1 MRLLLLVLLASTGPI
16 ACARSIAPPISSP
29 PSAEAA
35 LARMRDTLAC
45 GRAMQATAKIDHFGD
60 RGRVRADVLLFAAR
74 PARIRMDVV
83 SPFGAA
89 LATLTSDGAR
99 FSLADLRERRTY
111 VGPASACNIA
121 RLTAVPLP
129 GHVLVDLLRGQ
140 APVLRHDPHGPALTI
155 AWNTEGYWVLTIP
168 AANEAREE
176 IHMAP
181 RPEDW
186 ARPWQSQQMRVLDVR
201 VRQQGYVLYHAA
213 LGDHSPAPMATP
225 REDPDG
231 LAAPLP
237 PSGPNCTVEVPR
249 RIQIEIGDAES
260 DMRILYQQ
268 VLWNPPLPGG
278 TFEPLMTP
286 GMPVET
292 VICE

>member
-1 MRLLLLVLLASTGPI
+1 MHDS
-16 ACARSIAPPISSP
+16 
-29 PSAEAA
+29 
-35 LARMRDTLAC
+35 LAC
-45 GRAMQATAKIDHFGD
+45 GRAIQASAKIDHFGE
-60 RGRVRADVLLFAAR
+60 RGRVRGEVLLFAAR

-83 SPFGAA
+83 SPFGVA

-99 FSLADLRERRTY
+99 FSLADLRERRVY

-121 RLTAVPLP
+121 RLTAVPVP

-140 APVLRHDPHGPALTI
+140 APVLRHEHGPALTI
-155 AWNTEGYWVLTIP
+155 AWSSEGYWVLNISG
-168 AANEAREE
+168 ANEAREE

-186 ARPWQSQQMRVLDVR
+186 ARPWQLQQMRVLDVR
-201 VRQQGYVLYHAA
+201 VLQQGYVLYHAE

-231 LAAPLP
+231 LAPPLP
-237 PSGPNCTVEVPR
+237 PSGPNCTAEVPR
-249 RIQIEIGDAES
+249 KIHIEVIDADS
-260 DMRILYQQ
+260 DVRILYQQ

-278 TFEPLMTP
+278 TFEPPMTP

-292 VICE
+292 VTCE